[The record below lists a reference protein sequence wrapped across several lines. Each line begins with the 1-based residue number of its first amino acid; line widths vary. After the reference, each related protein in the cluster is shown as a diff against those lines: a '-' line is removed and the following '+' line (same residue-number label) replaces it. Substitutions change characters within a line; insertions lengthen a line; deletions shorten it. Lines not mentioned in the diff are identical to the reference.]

1 MLRKTT
7 SLQDYETTSG
17 AVAGG
22 ASPELRNHGLTDLR
36 IYGFWFR
43 CVGQRTMATLCYAR
57 QLVYETTSGAVA
69 GGASQELR
77 NYGTTDRASRLGTQS
92 SVTLYT
98 LLYSLYSQL
107 TANCSHAL
115 ALRCLL
121 SLKSLRSVSEAPIIT
136 HSIFLKSSSTSG
148 WDMVSISN
156 ILVKK
161 VSYLRQT
168 SFRVFALLFRIRF
181 LYSLTILAYS
191 SIATSSLSMSL
202 SSSLPS

>member
-1 MLRKTT
+1 MALLGRNSRGFGYAGLQDNESTRLLLRKTT

-22 ASPELRNHGLTDLR
+22 ASQELRNHGFMDLR

-69 GGASQELR
+69 GGASPELR

-98 LLYSLYSQL
+98 PLYSLYFLYPSIL
-107 TANCSHAL
+107 TAH
-115 ALRCLL
+115 
-121 SLKSLRSVSEAPIIT
+121 
-136 HSIFLKSSSTSG
+136 
-148 WDMVSISN
+148 
-156 ILVKK
+156 
-161 VSYLRQT
+161 Y
-168 SFRVFALLFRIRF
+168 
-181 LYSLTILAYS
+181 
-191 SIATSSLSMSL
+191 
-202 SSSLPS
+202 